1 MSTAVNAPVV
11 THDLEVLIEQ
21 ARVIHRVVRM
31 NTDGLT
37 DEDSLVRPEPGGN
50 CLNWVVGHLI
60 CIYDGVLPA
69 LAQEPVMSKET
80 LERYDRGSKPLL
92 EPAEA
97 QPLKM
102 LLDAWDEAS
111 QRYQRGLAAKTPERL
126 DEPAPFSPRKNPKE
140 TMRSLLSILAFHQAY
155 HAGQT
160 GLLRRI
166 AGKDG
171 AMK

>member
-1 MSTAVNAPVV
+1 MSTAINAPAVAR
-11 THDLEVLIEQ
+11 DIEVLIEQ
-21 ARVIHRVVRM
+21 ARVVHRIVRM

-37 DEDSLVRPEPGGN
+37 EEDSLVRPEPGGN
-50 CLNWVVGHLI
+50 CLNWVVGHLV
-60 CIYDGVLPA
+60 CVYDAVLPA
-69 LAQEPVMSKET
+69 LAQEPVMSKEA
-80 LERYDRGSKPLL
+80 LQRYDRGSKPLL

-97 QPLKM
+97 LPLTK

-111 QRYQRGLAAKTPERL
+111 QRYQAGLAAMTPDQL
-126 DEPAPFSPRKNPKE
+126 DQPAPFTPRKNPDE
-140 TMRSLLSILAFHQAY
+140 TVRSLLAIIAFHQAY